1 MLKTAATSLRT
12 RRFCQGRAV
21 VPRFSQRIARR
32 GRLWWDPPRPGSGRP
47 LRDAAHR
54 LRERGAVR
62 MRDDPDEVWRCCE
75 SWPRVLVHK
84 WNGREFAA
92 RHGALL
98 PELYGRAG
106 RFGRLPLDALPAD
119 FVVRPVRGAER
130 RGVLVVAGGRDL
142 LRGGPVD
149 AASLRRPRRTPVV
162 LEERVTRE
170 DGSPGLPLEAKCHV
184 FGGTLGAIEL
194 LERVGTVAVARRYY
208 TPGWEPFP
216 EQIDAIV
223 PELEL
228 RDPPAGTAEMVAAAE
243 SAGRALG
250 TYIRMDFFATAGR
263 CVFNEFSTVPRRG
276 RDFSDYGN
284 AHFGALWAEHCA
296 EAV

>member
-1 MLKTAATSLRT
+1 MLKTAATSLPT
-12 RRFCQGRAV
+12 RRFCQGGPAV
-21 VPRFSQRIARR
+21 AATFSQRIERR
-32 GRLWWDPPRPGSGRP
+32 CRLWWDPPRPGGRSF
-47 LRDAAHR
+47 RDAAHR
-54 LRERGAVR
+54 LRERAAVR
-62 MRDDPDEVWRCCE
+62 TRDDPDEVWRCCE

-92 RHGALL
+92 RHGAVL

-106 RFGRLPLDALPAD
+106 RLGPLSLEGLPAD

-130 RGVLVVAGGRDL
+130 RGVLVVADGRDL

-149 AASLRRPRRTPVV
+149 AASLRRPRRSPVV

-170 DGSPGLPLEAKCHV
+170 DGSAGLPLEVKCHV

-194 LERVGTVAVARRYY
+194 LERVGTVAVTRRYY
-208 TPGWEPFP
+208 TPDWEAFP

-223 PELEL
+223 PEPEL
-228 RDPPAGTAEMVAAAE
+228 RDPPEGTAEMVAAAE

-250 TYIRMDFFATAGR
+250 TYVRMDFFATAGG
-263 CVFNEFSTVPRRG
+263 CVFNEFSTVPRLG
-276 RDFSDYGN
+276 RDFSDYGDV
-284 AHFGALWAEHCA
+284 HFGALWAEHCGD
-296 EAV
+296 AV